1 MHFFPVVLSVQ
12 VSVCLSACACLCQFW
27 SWCVCNDVLT
37 SVSRYTLHLSMA
49 GDSLF
54 TFFEKPDHRSRS
66 SYSENDMLSPKAQ
79 DSKEYLGHLF
89 SYTRNPPKLRKNA
102 SDCFKQLCGLHCRIG
117 FMGSQASCSY
127 AFIHHLTFNGRCAV
141 SRLASQVGC
150 RASTM

>member
-37 SVSRYTLHLSMA
+37 SVSRYTLHLRTA

-54 TFFEKPDHRSRS
+54 TFFESLTTVPAPQIQRMICFRQKPKTTRTTWGIF
-66 SYSENDMLSPKAQ
+66 L
-79 DSKEYLGHLF
+79 LI
-89 SYTRNPPKLRKNA
+89 RNPPKLRKNA
-102 SDCFKQLCGLHCRIG
+102 SDCFKQLCGLHCRMG
-117 FMGSQASCSY
+117 FVGSQASCSY

>member
-54 TFFEKPDHRSRS
+54 TFFESLTTVPAPQIQRMICFRQKPKTTRTTWGIF
-66 SYSENDMLSPKAQ
+66 L
-79 DSKEYLGHLF
+79 LI
-89 SYTRNPPKLRKNA
+89 RNPPKLRKNA

-127 AFIHHLTFNGRCAV
+127 AFIHHLTFNGRRAA
-141 SRLASQVGC
+141 SRLTDQVGC

>member
-54 TFFEKPDHRSRS
+54 TFFESLTTVPAPQIQRMICFRQKPKTTRTTWGIF
-66 SYSENDMLSPKAQ
+66 L
-79 DSKEYLGHLF
+79 LI
-89 SYTRNPPKLRKNA
+89 RNPPKLRKNA
-102 SDCFKQLCGLHCRIG
+102 SDCFKQLCGLHCRMG
-117 FMGSQASCSY
+117 FVGSQASCSY